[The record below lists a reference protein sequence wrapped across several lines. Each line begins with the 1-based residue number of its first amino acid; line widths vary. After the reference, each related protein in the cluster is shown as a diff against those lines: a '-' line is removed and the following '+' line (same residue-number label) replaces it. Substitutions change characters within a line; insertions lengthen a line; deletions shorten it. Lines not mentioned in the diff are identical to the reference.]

1 MSTNTQHV
9 AAVRQYQ
16 ADVAAAVRWTHPDY
30 TASGISRERAK
41 RVEAARA
48 ALRAA
53 VPAKPEHKGGDPRGG
68 VVAGLAPT
76 TADQVAV
83 TAHAWQKVA
92 ARLDAGQ
99 SLYTLV
105 TTADRATLAAILDG
119 LPTRPEVLEQ
129 QDGGAA
135 VVAEVQALA
144 FDRLVELGDEA
155 AVGAQAQTAILDQ
168 ADAWSDYLAALAEP
182 GEPSLAVVSALHRSD
197 PEGLAATRPESPLDA
212 ADTAE
217 QVRGLDRLVSV
228 GGIALN
234 G

>member
-1 MSTNTQHV
+1 M
-9 AAVRQYQ
+9 
-16 ADVAAAVRWTHPDY
+16 
-30 TASGISRERAK
+30 
-41 RVEAARA
+41 
-48 ALRAA
+48 
-53 VPAKPEHKGGDPRGG
+53 
-68 VVAGLAPT
+68 
-76 TADQVAV
+76 

-155 AVGAQAQTAILDQ
+155 AVGAQAQTATSTRPTRGRTTWRRWRSR
-168 ADAWSDYLAALAEP
+168 ASRRWRS
-182 GEPSLAVVSALHRSD
+182 SALHARTLRD
-197 PEGLAATRPESPLDA
+197 PAATRPESPLDV

-217 QVRGLDRLVSV
+217 QVPGLDRLVSV

>member
-1 MSTNTQHV
+1 MVINTQYLATV
-9 AAVRQYQ
+9 KQYQ
-16 ADVAAAVRWTHPDY
+16 TAIAEAVRWTHPDY

-48 ALRAA
+48 KLRAA
-53 VPAKPEHKGGDPRGG
+53 VPAKPDRKGGDPRGA
-68 VVAGLAPT
+68 VVSALAPC

-99 SLYTLV
+99 SLHTLV

-135 VVAEVQALA
+135 IVAEVQALA

-155 AVGAQAQTAILDQ
+155 AVSAQAQTAILDQ

-182 GEPSLAVVSALHRSD
+182 GEPSLAVVSALHRAD
-197 PEGLAATRPESPLDA
+197 PEGLAATRPESPVDA

-217 QVRGLDRLVSV
+217 QVRGLDHLVAV